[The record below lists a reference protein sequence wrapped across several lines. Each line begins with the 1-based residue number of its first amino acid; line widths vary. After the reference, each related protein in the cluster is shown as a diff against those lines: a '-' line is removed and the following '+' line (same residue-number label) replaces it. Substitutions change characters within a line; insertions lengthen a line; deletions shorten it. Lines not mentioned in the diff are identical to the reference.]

1 MQNVSMDTINPSNLR
16 NFFEKLCKVS
26 YRHES
31 RGKHPIIVED
41 VKLYSRVKSLENEL
55 VKTKEERDQALMENR
70 NKIDE
75 LNSALV
81 SMKSII
87 HELLEA
93 KKNRIQHL
101 ERKIG
106 REVKI

>member
-1 MQNVSMDTINPSNLR
+1 MDNKNPSNLR
-16 NFFEKLCKVS
+16 NFFEKLCKLS
-26 YRHES
+26 YRPENK
-31 RGKHPIIVED
+31 GKHPICVED
-41 VKLYSRVKSLENEL
+41 VKLYSRVKNLENEL

-87 HELLEA
+87 HEMLEA
-93 KKNRIQHL
+93 KKHRIQHL

-106 REVKI
+106 KEVNI

>member
-1 MQNVSMDTINPSNLR
+1 MQNVSMDNKNPSNLR
-16 NFFEKLCKVS
+16 NFFEKLCKLS
-26 YRHES
+26 YRHENK
-31 RGKHPIIVED
+31 GKPPITVED
-41 VKLYSRVKSLENEL
+41 VKLYSRVHSLENEL
-55 VKTKEERDQALMENR
+55 TITKEERDQALTENR
-70 NKIDE
+70 SKIDE

-87 HELLEA
+87 HEMLEA